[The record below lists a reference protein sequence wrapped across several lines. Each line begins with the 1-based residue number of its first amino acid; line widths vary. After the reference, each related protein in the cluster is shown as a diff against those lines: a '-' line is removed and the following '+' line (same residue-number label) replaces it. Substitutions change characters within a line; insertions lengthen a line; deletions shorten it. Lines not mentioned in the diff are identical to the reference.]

1 MDMSLEQCVG
11 QMLGIGWPAG
21 PEGIETLRGVVAATH
36 AGNLVA
42 FARNAGSPRSS
53 FETIAAARS
62 VVERATG
69 IRPLAATDQ
78 ESGTVARFVEGFTA
92 FPTALGQASAV
103 AGGLHGTDEIREVGR
118 ACGEELAAI
127 GIDWNLAPDAD
138 VNSNPANPVIG
149 VRSWG
154 DDPAGVSERAVSFA
168 RGTADAGLL
177 ACAKHFPGHGDTAVD
192 SHIALPRVDRDRASL
207 EAVELRPFRSLIG
220 AEVGSVMLSHVLYPA
235 LERAALP
242 ASLSPAIATGLLR
255 NELGFRGLITTDCLE
270 MHAIIDNY
278 PEAAVLAVEA
288 GCDILFVSHTPERQV
303 AAHDAIVRAVRS
315 GRIPEARIQ
324 ASVERILAVKRNLPV
339 PPAAFDESRFSAGE
353 PARAALAAALARDSI
368 AVVVDGAGL
377 PPAPGWLLV
386 DVLPRPAGGA
396 EGNPVASVSAFL
408 GSAPGVSSVA
418 LPPEADAAAR
428 ERALAA
434 LSAHRPGGGVV
445 VTVHDV
451 ARRPEQLPLL
461 RALAAR
467 CAAEGRSLGIV
478 AMRGP
483 WEAPLLAAEAKA
495 AAPTLAPPAV
505 TCGFGYCPAAA
516 AAVAGYLLGVHR
528 PGGRCPVAIQR

>member
-1 MDMSLEQCVG
+1 MSLEQCVG

-21 PEGIETLRGVVAATH
+21 REGIETLRGVVAATH

-42 FARNAGSPRSS
+42 FARNAGSPRGS
-53 FETIAAARS
+53 FESIAAARD
-62 VVERATG
+62 VVERSTG
-69 IRPLAATDQ
+69 VRALVATDQ
-78 ESGTVARFVEGFTA
+78 ECGTVARFVDGFTA

-103 AGGLHGTDEIREVGR
+103 AGGLHGIEDIRGVGR
-118 ACGEELAAI
+118 ACGEELASI

-138 VNSNPANPVIG
+138 VNSNPANPVIS

-154 DDPAGVSERAVSFA
+154 DDPAAVAKRAVAFA
-168 RGTADAGLL
+168 LGTADAGLL
-177 ACAKHFPGHGDTAVD
+177 SCAKHFPGHGDTAVD
-192 SHIALPRVDRDRASL
+192 SHVALPRVDRDRASL
-207 EAVELRPFRSLIG
+207 EAVELRPFRGLIQRG
-220 AEVGSVMLSHVLYPA
+220 VGSVMLSHVLYPA

-255 NELGFRGLITTDCLE
+255 NEIGFRGLIATDCLE

-278 PEAAVLAVEA
+278 PDAAVLAVEA

-315 GRIPEARIQ
+315 GRIAEARILE
-324 ASVERILAVKRNLPV
+324 SVERILAVKAGLPR
-339 PPAAFDESRFSAGE
+339 PPAAFDESRFVAGA

-377 PPAPGWLLV
+377 PPVPGWLLV
-386 DVLPRPAGGA
+386 DVLPKPSSGA
-396 EGNPVASVSAFL
+396 EGNPMVSVSAL
-408 GSAPGVSSVA
+408 LEPAAGVRTLA
-418 LPPEADAAAR
+418 LPPEADATAR

-434 LSAHRPGGGVV
+434 LSDHRPGGGVV

-451 ARRPEQLPLL
+451 ARRPQQLPLL
-461 RALAAR
+461 RALAVR
-467 CAAEGRSLGIV
+467 CAAEGRPLGIV

-483 WEAPLLAAEAKA
+483 WEAPLLAAEARA
-495 AAPTLAPPAV
+495 AAPALAPPAV
-505 TCGFGYCPAAA
+505 ACAFGYCPAAA
-516 AAVAGYLLGVHR
+516 AAVAGFLSGAHR
-528 PGGRCPVAIQR
+528 PGGRCPVVVGR

>member
-1 MDMSLEQCVG
+1 MSLSQCVG

-21 PEGIETLRGVVAATH
+21 PEGIETLRGVMAATH

-42 FARNAGSPRSS
+42 FARNAGSPRGS
-53 FETIAAARS
+53 FEAIAAARS

-69 IRPLAATDQ
+69 VRALVATDQ
-78 ESGTVARFVEGFTA
+78 ECGTVARFTDGFTA
-92 FPTALGQASAV
+92 FPGALGQASAV
-103 AGGLHGTDEIREVGR
+103 AGGLHRTDEIRDVAR

-154 DDPAGVSERAVSFA
+154 DDPAGVAERAVSFA

-192 SHIALPRVDRDRASL
+192 SHVALPRVDRDRASL
-207 EAVELRPFRSLIG
+207 EAVELQPFRGLIRIG
-220 AEVGSVMLSHVLYPA
+220 VGSVMLSHVLYPA

-255 NELGFRGLITTDCLE
+255 DEIGFRGLITTDCLE

-278 PEAAVLAVEA
+278 PDAAVLAVEA

-303 AAHDAIVRAVRS
+303 AAHDAVVRAVRS
-315 GRIPEARIQ
+315 GRIPEARIL
-324 ASVERILAVKRNLPV
+324 ASVQRILALKRGLPL
-339 PPAAFDESRFSAGE
+339 PPAAFDESRFAGGA
-353 PARAALAAALARDSI
+353 PARAALAAAMARDSL

-386 DVLPRPAGGA
+386 DVLPRPASGA
-396 EGNPVASVSAFL
+396 EETPVSSVSAFL
-408 GSAPGVSSVA
+408 GSAPGVRAVT

-451 ARRPEQLPLL
+451 ARRPQQLILL

-467 CAAEGRSLGIV
+467 CAAEGRLLGIV

-483 WEAPLLAAEAKA
+483 WEAPLLAAEARA
-495 AAPTLAPPAV
+495 AAPTLARPAV
-505 TCGFGYCPAAA
+505 LCGFGYCPAAA

-528 PGGRCPVAIQR
+528 PGGRCPVAVQR